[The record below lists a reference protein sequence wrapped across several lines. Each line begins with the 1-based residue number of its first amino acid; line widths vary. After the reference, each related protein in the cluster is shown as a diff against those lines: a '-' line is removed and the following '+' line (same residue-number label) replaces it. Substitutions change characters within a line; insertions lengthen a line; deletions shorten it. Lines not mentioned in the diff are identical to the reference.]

1 MICLNSNCAKMNQQQ
16 QPIGDIG
23 NGLVLLRF

>member
-1 MICLNSNCAKMNQQQ
+1 MICLSINCVKMNQQQ
-16 QPIGDIG
+16 QPIVDVG

>member
-1 MICLNSNCAKMNQQQ
+1 MICLNVSCVKMNQQQ
-16 QPIGDIG
+16 PIVDVG